1 MRTISIATTFAFALI
16 SVPAAAQEAPS
27 TVGGAIGRAVE
38 ALGVRKTA
46 PEAPDF
52 VRESRPAELDYAPMA
67 PKPVSDPKK
76 RAQALGAAGASL
88 DGAAAE
94 ARRRAG
100 RAKVPN

>member
-1 MRTISIATTFAFALI
+1 MRTFSLAAAFAVALI
-16 SVPAAAQEAPS
+16 ACPVAAQEAPS
-27 TVGGAIGRAVE
+27 TIGGAIGNAVE
-38 ALGVRKTA
+38 SLGIRKTP

-52 VRESRPAELDYAPMA
+52 VRETRPSELDYAPMA

-100 RAKVPN
+100 RVKVPN